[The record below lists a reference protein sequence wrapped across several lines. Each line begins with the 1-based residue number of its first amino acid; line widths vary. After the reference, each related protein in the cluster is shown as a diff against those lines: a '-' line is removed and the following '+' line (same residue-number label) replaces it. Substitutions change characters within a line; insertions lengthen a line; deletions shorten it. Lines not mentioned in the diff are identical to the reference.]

1 MKITP
6 EYVEQNRKLHAVGNY
21 GISGQRYATEVL
33 RICALAGSKDVLD
46 YGCGQRTLEKALG
59 FEIRNYDPCIP
70 GLDAPPKRAD
80 IVVCT
85 DVLEHIELDCLDD
98 VLDDLRR
105 VTGKIG
111 YFVVATRP
119 AKKTLPDGRNAHLI
133 QERLSW
139 WLPKLEARFGVID
152 VVEKPEEFAVKVRAR
167 SWRDSVAGALS
178 GVLSRMVQR
187 NARGAG

>member
-6 EYVEQNRKLHAVGNY
+6 QYLEQNRKLHAVGNY
-21 GISGQRYATEVL
+21 GVSGQRYATEVL
-33 RICALAGSKDVLD
+33 RISALIGSRDILD

-59 FEIRNYDPCIP
+59 FGIRNYDPCIA
-70 GLDAPPKRAD
+70 GLDASPSRAD

-85 DVLEHIELDCLDD
+85 DVLEHIELECLDE

-111 YFVVATRP
+111 YFVIATRP

-133 QERLSW
+133 QERLPW
-139 WLPKLEARFGVID
+139 WLPKLESRFGVIE
-152 VVEKPEEFAVKVRAR
+152 VVENPLEFAVKVRPH
-167 SWRDSVAGALS
+167 SWRDRVALALS
-178 GVLSRMVQR
+178 SLLSRIVGPNHR
-187 NARGAG
+187 ASG